1 MNKEQG
7 FIKLIIMIVVAL
19 IVLGYFG
26 FDIKKAIE
34 SPVARTNIEYAKDA
48 TVYVWN
54 KYLKGPATYL
64 WKEIFLNLI
73 WEPAIENLTKRKETA
88 DSRAPNGVFVL
99 KACLFT

>member
-1 MNKEQG
+1 MNKDKG
-7 FIKLIIMIVVAL
+7 FVKLIIIIVIAL

-54 KYLKGPATYL
+54 KYLKGPVTYL
-64 WKEIFLNLI
+64 WKEIFLELI
-73 WEPAIENLTKRKETA
+73 WEPAIRHLEQKKEENALEPRGL
-88 DSRAPNGVFVL
+88 SFL
-99 KACLFT
+99 